1 MLARWG
7 VGLAPI
13 GAAAILSAVAHLPL
27 EQAMGGV
34 VLVRAATRLGLR
46 LGRQAIAEISGRE
59 RLPIVCGGTGFYL
72 RALVDGLFEGPTRD
86 EELRGRLAQREETRP
101 GSLHRLLRRLDAA
114 TAAKN
119 TYSTRCTT
127 WPP

>member
-46 LGRQAIAEISGRE
+46 LGRQAI
-59 RLPIVCGGTGFYL
+59 
-72 RALVDGLFEGPTRD
+72 
-86 EELRGRLAQREETRP
+86 
-101 GSLHRLLRRLDAA
+101 
-114 TAAKN
+114 
-119 TYSTRCTT
+119 
-127 WPP
+127 